1 MKRVSGAFAGAWTG
15 VAASLMLAAGAAG
28 QAAPAEV
35 APKAEPAKAEGG
47 GVEGSDDLQL
57 KPVEP
62 LDLKYSSGE
71 GEEFQP
77 GLQEEI
83 RLPRRGLFNLG
94 LLEVPI
100 GAIVGWTD
108 QLEKDTGLRL
118 HFAYTML
125 FQHATAGAG
134 DRTAASGDL
143 DLMSSWTLIGRG
155 TANQGVLVTTGEYR
169 HQIGWENANALR
181 GEIGTLQRTTGGFDD
196 RGWALRDLF
205 WLQHLFDD
213 KLRII
218 VGRSD
223 VSDLVGSHQLQGI
236 NGSFS
241 NRAFSADSTTAYPG
255 GHVMSGSASFRPV
268 DWFYVTAAIANG
280 YGRSTISDLP
290 FLDEGKFFKVGEI
303 GFTPTIEGFGR
314 GRYSVL
320 LWHMD
325 QRDLLNQ
332 PSDRGFTIVLEQD
345 LTDRLHVFA
354 RHGWAEDGALTGIK
368 RSTQGGLG
376 YTGLLG
382 SPSNLTAAAFGYS
395 DPRNSG
401 RDEKVLEVFHRFQV
415 AANQQFSVGVQAIF
429 DPTNAPEDDVI
440 GVFTFRLRIAF

>member
-1 MKRVSGAFAGAWTG
+1 MKRAFGAFAGGWTG

-28 QAAPAEV
+28 QAAPVEA
-35 APKAEPAKAEGG
+35 APKGEPAK
-47 GVEGSDDLQL
+47 VEDAKAAAGEDLQL

-62 LDLKYSSGE
+62 VDFEFSPGE
-71 GEEFQP
+71 GEEFTP
-77 GLQEEI
+77 GLEDEI
-83 RLPRRGLFNLG
+83 EKPRRGIFDLSFV
-94 LLEVPI
+94 EAPI

-125 FQHATAGAG
+125 LQQATGGAG

-143 DLMSSWTLIGRG
+143 DIMSSWTLIGRG
-155 TANQGVLVTTGEYR
+155 TANRGVLVTTGEYR

-196 RGWALRDLF
+196 RGWAFRDFF

-223 VSDLVGSHQLQGI
+223 VSDLVGSHRLQGI

-255 GHVMSGSASFRPV
+255 GHVFSGSASFRPV

-303 GFTPTIEGFGR
+303 GFTPTIEGLGR

-345 LTDRLHVFA
+345 LTDRLHVFV
-354 RHGWAEDGALTGIK
+354 RHGWAEDGRLTGNK

-382 SPSNLTAAAFGYS
+382 SPSNLTAAAFGYT
-395 DPRNSG
+395 DPRNNG

-415 AANQQFSVGVQAIF
+415 SAHVQFSAGVQAIF
-429 DPTNAPEDDVI
+429 DPTNAPQDDVI